1 MTCFVATDRFDL
13 WGRDDLGVPSQFSEA
28 AAAILLAASENIERG
43 GKGAERWTARLYVGW
58 SNLSNSW
65 HMTGDE
71 HVVMVWTMTKMT
83 KIHQFHQKSKASECT
98 LPGKGRKGRRER
110 NGARSG
116 ATSAPNGDIK
126 SSDSHRL
133 SRAVVKIW
141 SRSGRFWCWKKFHL
155 SLCVYYLYIICIML
169 IQCYAYIMYHIPF
182 ATHFCI
188 ILGISYCDWWRYG
201 GIFVI
206 RHVFAKESEQPFSL
220 EVLHDLDH
228 IYIL

>member
-1 MTCFVATDRFDL
+1 MCVWKIKHPNSKVGLSSSWQFWRDIPFWNMSKLTKPSLCEMTCFVATDRFDL

-71 HVVMVWTMTKMT
+71 HVMVWTMTKMT

-110 NGARSG
+110 NGERNGARSG

-133 SRAVVKIW
+133 SGAVVKIW
-141 SRSGRFWCWKKFHL
+141 GSRSGRFWCWKKFHL
-155 SLCVYYLYIICIML
+155 SL
-169 IQCYAYIMYHIPF
+169 
-182 ATHFCI
+182 
-188 ILGISYCDWWRYG
+188 
-201 GIFVI
+201 
-206 RHVFAKESEQPFSL
+206 SL
-220 EVLHDLDH
+220 
-228 IYIL
+228 